1 METVTINNKGQITI
15 PVKIR
20 KKLGLKKGTR
30 LRIFATQN
38 SNELTVMKEGS
49 IMDLA
54 DSLPKPDKT
63 FTIEEINEAMEKAVC
78 EEALK

>member
-54 DSLPKPDKT
+54 DNLPKPDKT